1 MSSATARLEGLKR
14 VAETKQVDQTALR
27 KLDESTSSSDSSD
40 ESSEDWILSVSLLLQ
55 VLQTYYLQAYIV
67 VDLITSGHLHTA

>member
-55 VLQTYYLQAYIV
+55 VLQTCYFQAYIV